1 MFRELFESVS
11 GIEFFGIAAMIFF
24 LLTFMIVVYWS
35 LKADRSYIKKMKE
48 MPLENPE
55 TNGE

>member
-11 GIEFFGIAAMIFF
+11 GIEIFGIVAMMFF
-24 LLTFMIVVYWS
+24 LLTFLIVIYWS
-35 LKADRSYIKKMKE
+35 LKVDRSYIRKME
-48 MPLENPE
+48 QMPLEKRE